1 VKKRPNEVPM
11 PKGGEPP
18 APEGEAPMDRFLR
31 FGRALLAVPK
41 DELPKRDRTEKPQRP
56 GTKPNPASGD

>member
-1 VKKRPNEVPM
+1 M